1 LRLHQVGKPKAPP
14 GALSI
19 SRPPEWARE
28 RSPRRRSLHEVE
40 LQLRIEDTDDSEDL
54 LELGDVSFGSPKRS
68 NQELK
73 EAAQRHKDSAGALA
87 VEKRPYLDDNEEKEP
102 LIYMHVLF
110 VCVVDVVN
118 GC

>member
-1 LRLHQVGKPKAPP
+1 MSILPAVARYMKLNFNSELKIRLK
-14 GALSI
+14 
-19 SRPPEWARE
+19 
-28 RSPRRRSLHEVE
+28 
-40 LQLRIEDTDDSEDL
+40 DTEDSEDS

-73 EAAQRHKDSAGALA
+73 EAAQRHIDSAGALA
-87 VEKRPYLDDNEEKEP
+87 VEKRPYLDDNEEKVP

-110 VCVVDVVN
+110 VCVVDVGN